1 MHENGALMTWPNP
14 SMTRWLMNSRRSTTG
29 DLRRFAVHE
38 IAVHGLKLRGASFLW
53 GWSVD
58 GETTASIGAR
68 VQSDGDA
75 AILILDYKLNGS
87 PVTQRIRLASSPC
100 RFGGVRWLAICP
112 NTGRRVAHL
121 YIGASGAFSR
131 HAYGLA
137 FNSQREC
144 ALDRSLRRRDKALA
158 KLKADDPMLFRRP
171 KGMHSRTYERLMQE
185 VFQEEE
191 FLDVAILARFASLI

>member
-1 MHENGALMTWPNP
+1 MTWPNP

-29 DLRRFAVHE
+29 DLRRFSVHK
-38 IAVHGLKLRGASFLW
+38 IASHGLKLRGASF
-53 GWSVD
+53 GWQWSQD
-58 GETTASIGAR
+58 GETQASIDASVQGGEYGANL
-68 VQSDGDA
+68 V
-75 AILILDYKLNGS
+75 LNYTLNGS
-87 PVTQRIRLASSPC
+87 PVTQRIRLAASPC

-131 HAYGLA
+131 QAYGLA

-144 ALDRSLRRRDKALA
+144 PLDRSLRRRDKALA

-191 FLDVAILARFASLI
+191 FFDVAVLERFGSLI

>member
-1 MHENGALMTWPNP
+1 MHEKGARMTWPNP

-38 IAVHGLKLRGASFLW
+38 IAAYGLKLRGASF
-53 GWSVD
+53 GWHWSRD
-58 GETTASIGAR
+58 GKTQASIGAS
-68 VQSDGDA
+68 VQGGEYSA
-75 AILILDYKLNGS
+75 TLVLDYTLNGS
-87 PVTQRIRLASSPC
+87 PVTQRIRLAASPC

-137 FNSQREC
+137 FDSQREC
-144 ALDRSLRRRDKALA
+144 ALDRSLRRRGKALA
-158 KLKADDPMLFRRP
+158 KLKTDDPMLTPRP
-171 KGMHSRTYERLMQE
+171 KGMHFRTYERLLEE
-185 VFQEEE
+185 VWREEG
-191 FLDVAILARFASLI
+191 FFDVAVQARFGFKI

>member
-1 MHENGALMTWPNP
+1 MTWPNP

-38 IAVHGLKLRGASFLW
+38 IVAYGLKLRGASF
-53 GWSVD
+53 GWHWSRE
-58 GETTASIGAR
+58 GKTQASIGAS
-68 VQSDGDA
+68 VQGGEYDA
-75 AILILDYKLNGS
+75 TLVLNYTLNGS
-87 PVTQRIRLASSPC
+87 PVTPRIRLAASPC

-112 NTGRRVAHL
+112 NTGRCVAHL
-121 YIGASGAFSR
+121 YIGGSGAFSR

-144 ALDRSLRRRDKALA
+144 PLDRSLRRRDKALA
-158 KLKADDPMLFRRP
+158 KLNADSPMGWGRP

-191 FLDVAILARFASLI
+191 FFDVAIQARFGSLI